1 MQQTSP
7 HVADTH
13 AGHLPFLPTAT
24 ELLKGASLEQGG
36 EATMNSLTPAPSAT
50 DALRPLSS
58 SPEVCRGEDSPTMV
72 LHPDV
77 TGLHTSGTA
86 NGEEH
91 DVATTSAVVSGNG
104 VAAATHQDDNAATS
118 GESGATPVNV
128 VLPAA
133 PALPAV
139 AAEPAV
145 LASSAPELSSA
156 LRLPVTTSGAGGATI
171 PGTKAGGQAS
181 TEHMSPIHLTSLA
194 PNPLAAKRSGFRSHG
209 DASGASARV
218 PGSRGPIKHSS
229 ASRRLAPGA
238 MPAHR
243 RNHFS
248 GYDGVNYENFFFFNE
263 DAATFGIGTMGL
275 FAATAKPVAGAP
287 CTARRGLWSSAHR
300 RRTAGERR
308 QRSASQLPPALP
320 SCKASP
326 YPTLGAAGA
335 AGAAS
340 AAPCY
345 YTPACYTSP
354 AVDGV
359 TAWEQRQEEYQ
370 NWRFENLIGSA
381 YYRLSNPSDAE
392 VCSWRG
398 TKANDGVPPLHNVAD
413 APVLYSAEEIR
424 RIERLRLRG
433 LQAERTA
440 RSTARAHRQAAY
452 EEEVLVQRV
461 RKLRGEAVDLP
472 DCYLRATYPDPS
484 TLTGYAELVAEDAK
498 DRAYPGPHRSK
509 AASGYLV
516 NPQRVVKDH
525 HRAMQHHLVAMQQ
538 ERLDREAKRLK
549 AAERQRR
556 HTAAQLSDCQ
566 LRQAA
571 YLASWMEDRP
581 RVRRAREVEERVL
594 NQWNATAQTRERE
607 THALYTSQES
617 AGVTACQQEPRAR
630 GSAAQSNS
638 RKSIPEGTCLDQEVQ
653 LFSST
658 TAAEHCGAA
667 ARSSSDVLD
676 PSGTASLPSQA
687 AAPLVRVVAR
697 QAVGEK
703 SPPAARPVTP
713 ILRPVTPALPP
724 SQLVGPTSTNFFNEV
739 KQWVREFSS
748 PNTVPTNGADTAY
761 RRAWRAELQEAQFLF
776 NRDATQRQRVDIA
789 RRVQEAREKAFEGHW
804 RQAERERHEKHELA
818 TRRADHTQA
827 DVETASA
834 IRLELH
840 EEAHRA
846 QQQRMVQAAERYTEA
861 QFLRQQSKQREM
873 ALRSL
878 EAAELQQLR
887 VKLSS
892 ALAAN
897 RE

>member
-7 HVADTH
+7 HVAESH

-24 ELLKGASLEQGG
+24 ELLMKDASSEQGG
-36 EATMNSLTPAPSAT
+36 EATMNSLTPAPGAT

-58 SPEVCRGEDSPTMV
+58 SPEVRRGEDSPTME

-91 DVATTSAVVSGNG
+91 DVATTSAVVSENG
-104 VAAATHQDDNAATS
+104 VAAAAQQGDTAATS
-118 GESGATPVNV
+118 EESGATPVNV
-128 VLPAA
+128 VPPAA

-139 AAEPAV
+139 AAEPAM
-145 LASSAPELSSA
+145 LASPAPELSSV
-156 LRLPVTTSGAGGATI
+156 LRLPVTASGTGGATI
-171 PGTKAGGQAS
+171 PGAKAGGQTS

-194 PNPLAAKRSGFRSHG
+194 PNPLATNRSGFRSHG
-209 DASGASARV
+209 DASGASARA
-218 PGSRGPIKHSS
+218 PGSREPLKHSS

-238 MPAHR
+238 MSVHR
-243 RNHFS
+243 RSHFS

-263 DAATFGIGTMGL
+263 DGATFGIGTVGL

-287 CTARRGLWSSAHR
+287 CTTRRGLWSSAHR
-300 RRTAGERR
+300 RRAAGERR

-326 YPTLGAAGA
+326 YPALGAAGA
-335 AGAAS
+335 AS
-340 AAPCY
+340 TAPCY

-370 NWRFENLIGSA
+370 NWRCENLIGST

-398 TKANDGVPPLHNVAD
+398 TEANEGVPSLHNVAD

-440 RSTARAHRQAAY
+440 RSTTRAHRQAAY

-472 DCYLRATYPDPS
+472 DSYLRATYPDPS

-498 DRAYPGPHRSK
+498 DRTYPGPHRSK
-509 AASGYLV
+509 AASGYLA

-538 ERLDREAKRLK
+538 ARIDREAKRLK

-556 HTAAQLSDCQ
+556 DTAAQLTDCQ

-581 RVRRAREVEERVL
+581 RVRRAREAEGRVL
-594 NQWNATAQTRERE
+594 NQWNAAAQTRERE
-607 THALYTSQES
+607 MRALYTSQES
-617 AGVTACQQEPRAR
+617 AAVTTCQQEPRAR

-653 LFSST
+653 PFSST
-658 TAAEHCGAA
+658 TAAEYCGAA
-667 ARSSSDVLD
+667 ARSSSDVPD
-676 PSGTASLPSQA
+676 PSGAASIPSQA
-687 AAPLVRVVAR
+687 AVPLVRVVAR
-697 QAVGEK
+697 QAAGEK

-739 KQWVREFSS
+739 KQWAREFSS
-748 PNTVPTNGADTAY
+748 PNTVPTNGADIAY
-761 RRAWRAELQEAQFLF
+761 RRAWRAELQEAQHLF

-804 RQAERERHEKHELA
+804 RQAERERHAKRELA
-818 TRRADHTQA
+818 MRRADHTQT

-846 QQQRMVQAAERYTEA
+846 QQQRLVQAAERYTET

-873 ALRSL
+873 VLRSL

-887 VKLSS
+887 VKVSS